1 MSSAAA
7 SALDQ
12 TDRLIL
18 ARWLSPSTAVKI
30 RGDVGKLAARAGS
43 SDWAAEFESR
53 RSRLLA
59 AELLR
64 PKGGAKSKTFEL
76 TEAGRHE
83 ALMFLGLPEP
93 PPKLTWAALQ
103 TDYLVPL
110 AMGMRPDSDDARRI
124 KKAAALKVALV
135 ARARQLPLGPAA
147 TLKNALAVLAWKLL
161 GVESTAPFTAENVVQ
176 QLVFHQPPGKKLT
189 TDRVTS
195 ALAAAAV
202 GARTGSLSE
211 LRSSAIRQWLSPA
224 EHAAPAERPNL
235 TDFNLPAFAERVLAA
250 ARRSASGRFG
260 DNKVFI
266 SHVYRGLDG
275 DPAAAESDLPQ
286 FKRRLLEAN
295 REGLLRLSRAD
306 LVEAMDPDDLR
317 DSATMHDNATFHFIR
332 V

>member
-1 MSSAAA
+1 
-7 SALDQ
+7 
-12 TDRLIL
+12 
-18 ARWLSPSTAVKI
+18 LS
-30 RGDVGKLAARAGS
+30 D
-43 SDWAAEFESR
+43 
-53 RSRLLA
+53 
-59 AELLR
+59 
-64 PKGGAKSKTFEL
+64 
-76 TEAGRHE
+76 
-83 ALMFLGLPEP
+83 P

-275 DPAAAESDLPQ
+275 DPSAGSDLPQ